1 LVLPSDET
9 AGRGKAHSIPS
20 LLGDYLLLHSPT
32 SDSISFLFPSLSEL
46 DSSGSDALA
55 MEFGKLMGA
64 AGICRL
70 SPSGDY
76 HAVATTIYELSLDSL
91 MHPLV
96 KEHAEAIMT
105 SVFRTRV
112 QRLQARYFERLFKSS
127 PAASSSS
134 QQLSDPKE
142 IRQST
147 RVI

>member
-1 LVLPSDET
+1 
-9 AGRGKAHSIPS
+9 
-20 LLGDYLLLHSPT
+20 
-32 SDSISFLFPSLSEL
+32 
-46 DSSGSDALA
+46 